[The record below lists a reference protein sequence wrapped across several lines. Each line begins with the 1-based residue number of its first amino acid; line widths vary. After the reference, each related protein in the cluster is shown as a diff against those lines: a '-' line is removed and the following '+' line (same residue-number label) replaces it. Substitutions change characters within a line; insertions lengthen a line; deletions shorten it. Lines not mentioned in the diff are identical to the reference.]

1 MMIQTDSFKNL
12 KLVTLKR
19 RVLAQIA
26 SISNLLRYLITI
38 TIKIRLFLKQLWSQ
52 NKDWDDTMKEE
63 NLETWRQIISETK
76 GSSLIQI
83 NRHVTI
89 EQSPLFCFCDASK
102 DAYAMSIYL
111 KTMVEGKLQIN
122 LIFSK
127 ETTKKQSNRFNQRR
141 LDFFYKTTMI
151 TESPDKAHTT
161 PFSIVKARFSS
172 LLKRCYE
179 SRHRSKN
186 LSWSWEKL

>member
-1 MMIQTDSFKNL
+1 MIQTDSFKNL

-102 DAYAMSIYL
+102 DAYANSIYL
-111 KTMVEGKLQIN
+111 KTMVEGNNKLI
-122 LIFSK
+122 K
-127 ETTKKQSNRFNQRR
+127 
-141 LDFFYKTTMI
+141 
-151 TESPDKAHTT
+151 
-161 PFSIVKARFSS
+161 S
-172 LLKRCYE
+172 LQNPE
-179 SRHRSKN
+179 PHP
-186 LSWSWEKL
+186 